1 MDRLS
6 RSLADFSKMVEIF
19 DQFNVSFVSITQQFN
34 TSTSM
39 GHLTL
44 NVLLSFAQFER
55 EVTGE
60 RIRDKIAASK
70 KKGMW
75 MGGVVPLGYDIQDRA
90 LTINQNEATTVRHI
104 YERYLALGSV
114 RELKREL
121 DQAGIIS
128 KIRMVNG
135 KQSGGNRFYR
145 GALYT
150 LLKNPIYIG
159 KVSHKGKLYPGQHQ
173 AIMEPGLWKAVQD
186 RLLANKRR
194 TQLKTNSKAPSLL
207 SGLLF
212 DDRGNPM
219 SPSHT
224 TKKNLRYRY
233 YVSQALPQYR
243 AHEGGS
249 VVRVPAKTVENLITN
264 QLTTLLS
271 DGNRLLDT
279 LE

>member
-1 MDRLS
+1 M
-6 RSLADFSKMVEIF
+6 
-19 DQFNVSFVSITQQFN
+19 
-34 TSTSM
+34 
-39 GHLTL
+39 
-44 NVLLSFAQFER
+44 
-55 EVTGE
+55 
-60 RIRDKIAASK
+60 
-70 KKGMW
+70 
-75 MGGVVPLGYDIQDRA
+75 
-90 LTINQNEATTVRHI
+90 
-104 YERYLALGSV
+104 
-114 RELKREL
+114 KREL

-173 AIMEPGLWKAVQD
+173 AILENELWQAVQA

-194 TQLKTNSKAPSLL
+194 NQLKTNSKTPSLL

-249 VVRVPAKTVENLITN
+249 VVRVPAKTVEDLVTSQLIT
-264 QLTTLLS
+264 LLG

-279 LE
+279 LAWDDATAIQQKQLLAAAQTISAEWGNQSTTRQIDYLQTGIRNIIISMDAITITLSRSGVKKMSLPDIDQNKSKDKNRQDEVELTIPARL